1 MTKWKGQAAS
11 FAPNVAEIV
20 SLISTRALPLSIASV
35 LAVGTA
41 TAAVDRYWDP
51 NGTSVGRGG
60 TGTWNAT
67 SSFWSPSGDGVSGP
81 YSMWNNGT
89 LDTAIFGG
97 TAGTVTLGSTITVGG
112 VTFET
117 NGYVLNGSTLTLGG
131 VTPTITTNTSV
142 TATISSI
149 IAGTAGFTKNGA
161 GTLALNGANTF
172 TGNVILAAGSLSVGS
187 DAALGAASNR
197 VVTSGGAALLAS
209 GDLASNRV
217 VELTGGVTSIGGAG
231 VGSALFTGAGGL
243 RIVQDVVLNN
253 DANDFT
259 GQASFSVN
267 GAAYFTSVGNV
278 GEASSLGAGGTIRF
292 TATNQYQDWLYY
304 IGSGNSSNR
313 NWEFATSG
321 GTSGSVFVNNGT
333 GTLTL
338 TGNIAAIGATGTGMS
353 FMASKADLELLGVIS
368 SPANRNFVFRGGGV
382 ERTITL
388 GNANT
393 YVGATGI
400 GSGGAVTVRAGSLA
414 DTGVVSSFG
423 TGTAGGI
430 EIYSDSVLSYTGSGS
445 SSNRAWTIGPAVVTG
460 GMGGTIS
467 NDGTGALALS
477 GAVELAG
484 GANGGLRLGGSYT
497 GVNTLSGVISGN
509 GTLGSRG
516 SGTWLLTGA
525 NTRTGAIAVDGG
537 TLRAGSAAAFGT
549 TTGITVNGG
558 TLDLNS
564 FDLAASTLAGTGG
577 VVELGSAT
585 LSLGSATSTAFAGS
599 ISGSGG
605 LTKTGSGVL
614 TLSGANTYSGDTTLN
629 GGGLTLDFSQS
640 GAPASNI
647 ISATSTLNL
656 AGSSVRIVGG
666 AGAANSQTFDG
677 LNISAGSNRIVATTG
692 AGGSVTV
699 NLGAVNRTG
708 GLVDFAIP
716 SGAIFTTSSLALGG
730 WATVNNS
737 DYAKVDGGVITA
749 FEETDYVHEDN
760 AANWQNGNII
770 SDTTGFY
777 GTVGASRQLGGLRY
791 TQPVATTVTIAS
803 GQTLGTDGTIIVAPS
818 VLNNNQLI
826 AGGALTGSLGGGV
839 LGLQQNSAGNF
850 TIASTITDNG
860 GAIGFT
866 KGGNGLATL
875 TGANTY
881 TGATTLSGGI
891 LAINTVANGGQASSL
906 GKSSAASS
914 NLVLESGTLRYTGA
928 NGSTDR
934 GFTLVNGG
942 PSRTIDIVNGAA
954 NVVFSGLVT
963 SPDDSGFTKTGSGT
977 LTLANGAN
985 DYVGVTT
992 VNGGVL
998 AVTTLTDGGL
1008 VSSIGMSSSDAANL
1022 VLAGGTLNYLGA
1034 TTISNRGLTLG
1045 TGSGGIGVNEAG
1057 STLTLSGTVIG
1068 SGGLR
1073 KEGAGTLVLTGAN
1086 TYAGDTVVNTGTLQ
1100 AGSAQAF
1107 GSPSGFMTVNN
1118 GAKLELGG
1126 YNVTVAGLLGGGT
1139 VNLGNNTLTSSGGS
1153 AHGFTGKIT
1162 GTGGFTRTGDWT
1174 QTLSGCSNDYT
1185 GKTTISGGSALAVDC
1200 IANGGVASGIGASSN
1215 ASANLVFNNGTLGYS
1230 GGTVTTNRGFTLQ
1243 GGVGAIGVM
1252 NAATTLTF
1260 TGQVVGAGTLR
1271 KDGAGTLVLSGA
1283 NTYTGATQI
1292 NGGILR
1298 ANSSSAFGAPAAM
1311 ILANVAG
1318 AELDLNGFDT
1328 SVTDLQQ
1335 GGALGGNITLGG
1347 ADLTIATGNNSAT
1360 SYFAGAINSTG
1371 SLIKNGA
1378 ATQRLTG
1385 CSSSYTGSTTINGG
1399 VLAVACLTDGGT
1411 ASSIGISS
1419 AAASNLVINGGTLRY
1434 IGTGGS
1440 TDRRFTLGASGGN
1453 ALDASGT
1460 GAINFTSNAPAT
1472 FAAANT
1478 AQTLTLTGTNTGDNK
1493 LATRLTNNGTGVTSL
1508 AKTGTGTWILT
1519 NPASTYTGVT
1529 TISGGVLGVDK
1540 LANGGLA
1547 SSLGA
1552 SSAAASNLII
1562 GNGSTLRYTGAGDT
1576 TNRLFTLSAG
1586 VTFIESSGTGAIVFT
1601 DTGPVTLAG
1610 ANQNRTIALG
1620 GTNTGNNT
1628 LAGSIGDAG
1637 TGKTILAKNDSG
1649 TWVLTGN
1656 NTFTGNTVV
1665 NAGTLV
1671 LGNGGTKGS
1680 VVSDVIVAGGALA
1693 FNRSDSYSY
1702 GGLISGAGG
1711 ISQIGSGTTILTG
1724 NNSYTGATNVNSGT
1738 LLVNG
1743 NQSAANGVTTV
1754 RASATLGGTGIVGGN
1769 VVVAG
1774 GTLAPGSNGAGT
1786 LTINGNLSLDAAST
1800 LAMQFGQA
1808 STVGGALN
1816 DLIDVKGNLTLDG
1829 TLNVSATV
1837 GGTFG
1842 PGIYRIISYTGTLTD
1857 HGLDIGALPSGTGV
1871 IQTSVAG
1878 QVNLLAGGNSFSF
1891 WDGDAGPKFN
1901 GAVNGGNGT
1910 WQNGT
1915 GNDNWTDSSGVLNA
1929 AYSDGTY
1936 AIFAGAAG
1944 TVTVDNGLGQVTAEG
1959 MQFATNGYRIQGG
1972 VLQLVGPQSTIR
1984 VGDGTGAGAGMTATI
1999 DSVLAGNTQLV
2010 KTDAGTLVLT
2020 GSNTYTGG
2028 TAINGGT
2035 VRIASDANL
2044 GAAAGGLSFGGGTL
2058 NTTANITTG
2067 RAVTLAGA
2075 GTLLTDAGTT
2085 LTLSGAMTGIGALTK
2100 SGTGTLLLTGNATHS
2115 GGTTIAA
2122 GTLQI
2127 GNGGTTGSIA
2137 GNIVNNGAL
2146 IFNRS
2151 NALLYAGSVSGTGT
2165 LTQNGTGTTTMTG
2178 TSTYTGT
2185 TSVDAGKLVLQS
2197 GGQINGTSN
2206 FNVATVAGV
2215 SAEAVVD
2222 GPGSRIV
2229 AGLGISSVGN
2239 SGTGT
2244 LTVQNGGS
2252 ASFGT
2257 LVVGANAGSDGTL
2270 SIVGQNSLVITTG
2283 GATQA
2288 IGFGG
2293 TATLNI
2299 LDGGKMVAGGSD
2311 GIKVGVS
2318 ADSTGTITVS
2328 GARSQWDVTAALDAR
2343 RGSVT
2348 VSNGGL
2354 VTAGSASF
2362 AGVANGLADL
2372 IVTGAGSRFETT
2384 GALTIA
2390 SNATATGSVTITD
2403 GGVVEVGTLAMGAGN
2418 AVLNIGGAEGSAAA
2432 HAGKLEAAA
2441 VTMAAAGNRINFNHD
2456 DSNYEFEAAI
2466 SGAGFVNHNGP
2477 GATVLSG
2484 ASSYAGATTI
2494 NAGSLYING
2503 DQSAAQGLTTVNSS
2517 GTLGGIGIIGGD
2529 VLIAN
2534 GAAIN
2539 PGGPGVA
2546 PATLT
2551 INGNLSLASGSKL
2564 NYSFGQANVA
2574 GGPLNDLID
2583 VGGNLVLDGTLD
2595 VATSGGGSFD
2605 PGVYRVINYAGT
2617 LTGNG
2622 LTIGTIP
2629 SPDFYLQTSVDH
2641 QVNLVNTGGLTLR
2654 YWDGAAMANKNN
2666 DTIDGGSGIWQNV
2679 AGNDNW
2685 TEDTGAANAPFQDAA
2700 FAVFM
2705 GASGTV
2711 TVDNGLGSVN
2721 AAGMQFVTDGYVIDG
2736 GGINLAGAPSS
2747 VIRVGDG
2754 TTGGAGITAT
2764 IASVLGGATQLVKSD
2779 LGTLVL
2785 TGNNTYTG
2793 GTAVK
2798 GGTLLVNGDH
2808 TAAGGPTEVAGGTL
2822 GGTGIIGGDVIVAG
2836 GTIAPGS
2843 NGVGT
2848 LTIKGNMTLGA
2859 GSTLAMEFGEA
2870 DAVGG
2875 ALNDLIDVD
2884 GDLVLD
2890 GTLHVSESAGGG
2902 FGAGIYRVINYG
2914 GTLTDN
2920 GLNLGTMPVGSKAVV
2935 QTSVSG
2941 QVNLINTGGLYL
2953 SFWDGAAGPK
2963 FDGVVSGGDGVWQNS
2978 SGNDNWTDGAGAL
2991 NAQYDDG
2998 GYAVFAGTA
3007 GTVTID
3013 NGLGQITASG
3023 MQIASN
3029 GYLITGGTLDLV
3041 GPQAVIRVGDGTTAG
3056 SAIVATI
3063 ASELSGASQL
3073 VKTDLGTLVL
3083 TGNNSYTGGT
3093 AINGGTLEIA
3103 ADVNLGAAAGDVS
3116 FDGGILH
3123 TTADLDSDRSVTLA
3137 GNGTIATD
3145 AGTTFT
3151 LNGLLSGTGVLTKG
3165 GVGTLLLTGDS
3176 SAYLATSKVAG
3187 GTLAVNGILGG
3198 KVNVASGGRLEGDG
3212 HVGGVTNAGVVGAG
3226 HEGIGTLTIDGDY
3239 VGSGGFLE
3247 IETTLGGDA
3256 SPTDLLVV
3264 NGATSGS
3271 TTVNVINRNGL
3282 GAQTLNGIKIIDITG
3297 VSNGTFTLKGDYLFE
3312 GDQAVVA
3319 GAFGYRLYKNG
3330 IADPVDGDWYLRSS
3344 LLDPSGPGE
3353 LYQPG
3358 VPIYESY
3365 AGLLQQLN
3373 KLGTLQQRVGNRAWG
3388 TRTDG
3393 ARLTTEG
3400 QTAAD
3405 SNGIWARIEAAHAE
3419 FEPEVSTSG
3428 ADYDATTWKLQ
3439 TGIDGLLMETEA
3451 GRLIGGLYAQ
3461 YGTASSSVW
3470 SRFGVGG
3477 IDSTGVGLGAT
3488 LTWYGENGFYL
3499 DGQAQVTWYDSDL
3512 QSATAGRSLVEGND
3526 GVGYGLSIEAGRRIA
3541 LSGNWSLTPQAQ
3553 LAYSSVRFDDFTDTF
3568 GADVS
3573 LGSSRSL
3580 VARLGIA
3587 ANHDVEWRDGDGRIN
3602 RAQLYGIANLYYDLL
3617 GRSEIDVAGMAFAS
3631 RDDRLRGG
3639 LGVGGS
3645 YNWAGDKY
3653 SVYGEAHVN
3662 TSLENIGGSNAI
3674 GGTVGFRMSW

>member
-1 MTKWKGQAAS
+1 MRGGRMTKWKGHAAS
-11 FAPNVAEIV
+11 YAPNVTEIAGWM
-20 SLISTRALPLSIASV
+20 LARALPLSLASV
-35 LAVGTA
+35 LVFG
-41 TAAVDRYWDP
+41 AAAAADRYWDP
-51 NGTSVGRGG
+51 NGTAVGRGG
-60 TGTWNAT
+60 AGAWNTT
-67 SSFWSPSGDGVSGP
+67 SGFWSPSADGVSGP
-81 YSMWNNGT
+81 YSAWNSAA
-89 LDTAIFGG
+89 LDNAIFGG
-97 TAGTVTLGSTITVGG
+97 TTAGTVTLTSPITANSL
-112 VTFET
+112 TFET
-117 NGYVLNGSTLTLGG
+117 GGYVLTGGTLTLAGAN
-131 VTPTITTNTSV
+131 PTI
-142 TATISSI
+142 ATVGSTVGATVNSI
-149 IAGTAGFTKNGA
+149 IAGTAGLTKDKA
-161 GTLALNGANTF
+161 GSLVLNGANTF
-172 TGNVILAAGSLSVGS
+172 AGTINLLAGTLSVNG
-187 DAALGAASNR
+187 DAALGAAANR
-197 VVTSGGAALLAS
+197 MVTTGGTSFIAS
-209 GDLASNRV
+209 GALGANRII
-217 VELTGGVTSIGGAG
+217 ELGSGLTSIGGSG

-243 RIVQDVVLNN
+243 RIVQDVVMSN

-259 GQASFSVN
+259 GQVNFSVN
-267 GAAYFTSVGNV
+267 GAAFFTSVRNV

-304 IGSGNSSNR
+304 TGSGNSSNR
-313 NWEFATSG
+313 DWEFATSG
-321 GTSGSVFVNNGT
+321 GTSGAVFVNNGT
-333 GTLTL
+333 GMLKL
-338 TGNIAAIGATGTGMS
+338 SGNIAAIGAAGTGLS
-353 FMASKADLELLGVIS
+353 FVAQKADMELLGVIS
-368 SPANRNFVFRGGGV
+368 SPANRNVVFRGAGV

-414 DTGVVSSFG
+414 DTGFVSSFG

-484 GANGGLRLGGSYT
+484 GAKGGLGLGGSYT

-509 GTLGSRG
+509 GALGSRG
-516 SGTWLLTGA
+516 SGTWVLTGA
-525 NTRTGAIAVDGG
+525 NTRSGAIVVDGG
-537 TLRAGSAAAFGT
+537 TLRAGSTQAFGT

-564 FDLAASTLAGTGG
+564 FDLSASTLAGTGG

-585 LSLGSATSTAFAGS
+585 LSLNSATSTAFAGS

-605 LTKTGSGVL
+605 LTKTGAGIL
-614 TLSGANTYSGDTTLN
+614 TLSGASTYSGDTTLS
-629 GGGLTLDFSQS
+629 GGGLTLDFSAS

-647 ISATSTLNL
+647 LSANSTLNL

-666 AGAANSQTFDG
+666 TGAANSQTFDG
-677 LNISAGSNRIVATTG
+677 LNIFAGSNRIIATTG

-716 SGAIFTTSSLALGG
+716 SGAIFKTTSLALGG

-737 DYAKVDGGVITA
+737 DYAKVGVGGVITA
-749 FEETDYVHEDN
+749 FEETDYAHNDD
-760 AANWQNGNII
+760 AATWQDGDII
-770 SDTTGFY
+770 SDTTGFF
-777 GTVGASRQLGGLRY
+777 GTVGTSTQLGGLRY
-791 TQPVATTVTIAS
+791 TRPVATTVTIAS

-818 VLNNNQLI
+818 VLNNNQVI
-826 AGGALTGSLGGGV
+826 TGGSLTGSLGGGV
-839 LGLQQNSAGNF
+839 LGLQQNSTGNF

-891 LAINTVANGGQASSL
+891 LAINSVANGGQASSL
-906 GKSSAASS
+906 GMSSADSS

-928 NGSTDR
+928 GGSTDR

-942 PSRTIDIVNGAA
+942 PSRTIDIVNSAA

-998 AVTTLTDGGL
+998 AVAALTDGGL
-1008 VSSIGMSSSDAANL
+1008 ASSIGMSGSDAANL
-1022 VLAGGTLNYLGA
+1022 VLAGGTLNYLGV
-1034 TTISNRGLTLG
+1034 TTSSDRGLTLG
-1045 TGSGGIGVNEAG
+1045 TGGGGIGVENAG
-1057 STLTLSGTVIG
+1057 STLTLSGTLIG
-1068 SGGLR
+1068 AGGLH

-1086 TYAGDTVVNTGTLQ
+1086 SYAGDTVVNKGILR

-1107 GSPSGFMTVNN
+1107 GSASSFMTVNS

-1126 YNVTVAGLLGGGT
+1126 YNATVAGLLGGGT
-1139 VNLGNNTLTSSGGS
+1139 VDLGNNTLTSSGGS
-1153 AHGFTGKIT
+1153 ANGFTGKIT
-1162 GTGGFTRTGDWT
+1162 GTGGFTRTGSWT
-1174 QTLSGCSNDYT
+1174 QTLSGCNNDYT
-1185 GKTTISGGSALAVDC
+1185 GKTTISGGGTLSVDC
-1200 IANGGVASGIGASSN
+1200 LADGGVASGIGASSN
-1215 ASANLVFNNGTLGYS
+1215 ASANLVFNNGTLAYS
-1230 GGTVTTNRGFTLQ
+1230 GGSVTTNRGFTLQ
-1243 GGVGAIGVM
+1243 GSTGTIAVG

-1260 TGQVVGAGTLR
+1260 TGQVVGAGGLG
-1271 KDGAGTLVLSGA
+1271 KSGAGTLVLSGN
-1283 NTYTGATQI
+1283 NTYGGGTSVS
-1292 NGGILR
+1292 GGILR
-1298 ANSSSAFGAPAAM
+1298 ANSASAFGNSGAMSLSNAAGV
-1311 ILANVAG
+1311 LV
-1318 AELDLNGFDT
+1318 DLNGFNT
-1328 SVTDLQQ
+1328 TIGHLAG
-1335 GGALGGNITLGG
+1335 GGALGGDVALGG
-1347 ADLTIATGNNSAT
+1347 ATLSLTTGGSGT
-1360 SYFAGAINSTG
+1360 GTFAGAINGVG
-1371 SLIKNGA
+1371 SLIKGGTYTQVLNG
-1378 ATQRLTG
+1378 
-1385 CSSSYTGSTTINGG
+1385 CDSNYTGGTTINSG

-1411 ASSIGISS
+1411 AGSIGMSS
-1419 AAASNLVINGGTLRY
+1419 ANAANLVINGGTLRY

-1453 ALDASGT
+1453 ALDASGS
-1460 GAINFTSNAPAT
+1460 GAINFTSNAPVT

-1478 AQTLTLTGTNTGDNK
+1478 AQTLTLTGTSTAYNK
-1493 LATRLTNNGTGVTSL
+1493 LGTQLTNNGTGVTSL
-1508 AKTGTGTWILT
+1508 TKTGTGTWILT
-1519 NPASTYTGVT
+1519 NSASTYTGVT
-1529 TISGGVLGVDK
+1529 KIDGGVLGVDK
-1540 LANGGLA
+1540 LADGGLA

-1562 GNGSTLRYTGAGDT
+1562 GNGSTLRYTGSGDT

-1610 ANQNRTIALG
+1610 ANQSRTIALG

-1680 VVSDVIVAGGALA
+1680 IVSDVIVAGGALA

-1724 NNSYTGATNVNSGT
+1724 NNSYTGATNVDSGT

-1754 RASATLGGTGIVGGN
+1754 QSGATLGGTGIVGGN
-1769 VVVAG
+1769 VAVIG

-1808 STVGGALN
+1808 GAVGGALN
-1816 DLIDVKGNLTLDG
+1816 DLIDVKGDVTLDG
-1829 TLNVSATV
+1829 TLDVSVSA
-1837 GGTFG
+1837 GGSYG
-1842 PGIYRIISYTGTLTD
+1842 PGIYRIISYTGSLID
-1857 HGLDIGALPSGTGV
+1857 KGLDLGTLPSGTGV
-1871 IQTSVAG
+1871 IQTSVGG

-1901 GAVNGGNGT
+1901 SAVNGGNGT

-1959 MQFATNGYRIQGG
+1959 MQFATNGYRIRGG

-1999 DSVLAGNTQLV
+1999 ASVLAGNTQLV

-2020 GSNTYTGG
+2020 GTNSYSGG

-2058 NTTANITTG
+2058 HTTANMITN

-2100 SGTGTLLLTGNATHS
+2100 SGTGTLLLTGDATHS

-2122 GTLQI
+2122 GLLQV

-2151 NALLYAGSVSGTGT
+2151 NTLLYADSVSGTGT

-2178 TSTYTGT
+2178 ISTYTGT
-2185 TSVDAGKLVLQS
+2185 TSVNAGKLVLQS
-2197 GGQINGTSN
+2197 GGQINGTSAL
-2206 FNVATVAGV
+2206 NVATVAGI
-2215 SAEAVVD
+2215 SAEAVID

-2229 AGLGISSVGN
+2229 TGSGISTIGN

-2244 LTVQNGGS
+2244 LTVRNGGS

-2257 LVVGANAGSDGTL
+2257 LVVGANAGSNGTL
-2270 SIVGQNSLVITTG
+2270 NIVGTNSLVTTTG
-2283 GATQA
+2283 GPTQA

-2293 TATLNI
+2293 TASLNI
-2299 LDGGKMVAGGSD
+2299 LNGGKLVAGGVA
-2311 GIKVGVS
+2311 GIKVGFGP
-2318 ADSTGTITVS
+2318 AGNGT
-2328 GARSQWDVTAALDAR
+2328 
-2343 RGSVT
+2343 VT
-2348 VSNGGL
+2348 VS
-2354 VTAGSASF
+2354 
-2362 AGVANGLADL
+2362 
-2372 IVTGAGSRFETT
+2372 GAGSRFETT
-2384 GALTIA
+2384 GALTLA

-2403 GGVVEVGTLAMGAGN
+2403 GGVVKVGGGTLAMGPGN
-2418 AVLNIGGAEGSAAA
+2418 AVLNIGGAEGGLAA
-2432 HAGKLEAAA
+2432 HAGELQAAA
-2441 VTMAAAGNRINFNHD
+2441 LTLGAVGNRVNFNHD
-2456 DSNYEFEAAI
+2456 DSNYVFETAI
-2466 SGAGFVNHNGP
+2466 SGVGTVNHNGP
-2477 GATVLSG
+2477 GATVLAG
-2484 ASSYAGATTI
+2484 ANSYTGATTI
-2494 NAGSLYING
+2494 NTGSLYING
-2503 DQSAAQGLTTVNSS
+2503 NQSAATGLTTVNSG
-2517 GTLGGIGIIGGD
+2517 GTLGGIGTIGGD
-2529 VLIAN
+2529 VVVAN
-2534 GAAIN
+2534 GGAIN
-2539 PGGPGVA
+2539 PGNLGDAPG
-2546 PATLT
+2546 TLA
-2551 INGNLSLASGSKL
+2551 IKGNLTLNGGSTL

-2574 GGPLNDLID
+2574 GGPLNDLIN
-2583 VGGNLVLDGTLD
+2583 VGGNLTLDGTLD

-2605 PGVYRVINYAGT
+2605 PGVYRVINYTGT
-2617 LTGNG
+2617 LTNNG

-2629 SPDFYLQTSVDH
+2629 SPDFYLQTSVEH
-2641 QVNLVNTGGLTLR
+2641 QINLVNTGGLTLR
-2654 YWDGAAMANKNN
+2654 YWDGDAGPKNN
-2666 DTIDGGSGIWQNV
+2666 GAINGGDGIWQNV

-2711 TVDNGLGSVN
+2711 TVDNGSGPVN
-2721 AAGMQFVTDGYVIDG
+2721 AAGMQFLTDGYVIAG
-2736 GGINLAGAPSS
+2736 GGINLAGTPSS

-2754 TTGGAGITAT
+2754 TTGGAGIMAT
-2764 IASVLGGATQLVKSD
+2764 IESVLGGGSQLVKSD
-2779 LGTLVL
+2779 LGTLIL

-2793 GTAVK
+2793 GTAVN
-2798 GGTLLVNGDH
+2798 GGKLLVNGNH
-2808 TAAGGPTEVAGGTL
+2808 SAASGTTSVAAGATL
-2822 GGTGIIGGDVIVAG
+2822 GGTGIIGGDVVAAG
-2836 GTIAPGS
+2836 GTISPGS

-2848 LTIKGNMTLGA
+2848 LTIKGSMTLDA

-2875 ALNDLIDVD
+2875 ALNDLINVD

-2890 GTLHVSESAGGG
+2890 GTLNVSESAGGT

-2920 GLNLGTMPVGSKAVV
+2920 GLNLGTVPVGSHAQI
-2935 QTSVSG
+2935 QTSFSG

-2963 FDGVVSGGDGVWQNS
+2963 FDGAINGGDGVWQNGT
-2978 SGNDNWTDGAGAL
+2978 GNDNWTDGAGAL

-2998 GYAVFAGTA
+2998 GYAVFAGAA

-3013 NGLGQITASG
+3013 NDLGQVTASG

-3029 GYLITGGTLDLV
+3029 GYLITGGALDLV
-3041 GPQAVIRVGDGTTAG
+3041 GPQAIVRVGDGTAAG
-3056 SAIVATI
+3056 SAVTATI
-3063 ASELSGASQL
+3063 ASALSGASQL

-3083 TGNNSYTGGT
+3083 AGNNSYTGGT
-3093 AINGGTLEIA
+3093 AINGGRLEIA
-3103 ADVNLGAAAGDVS
+3103 ADVNLGATAGGVS
-3116 FDGGILH
+3116 FDGGTLH

-3145 AGTTFT
+3145 ADTTFT
-3151 LNGLLSGTGVLTKG
+3151 LNGLLSGAGVLTKG
-3165 GVGTLLLTGDS
+3165 GAGTLLLTGDS
-3176 SAYLATSKVAG
+3176 SSYLATSEVAG

-3198 KVNVASGGRLEGDG
+3198 KVNVASAGRLEGNG
-3212 HVGGVTNAGVVGAG
+3212 HVGGVTNAGVVAAG
-3226 HEGIGTLTIDGDY
+3226 HGGIGTLTIDGDY
-3239 VGSGGFLE
+3239 VGVGGVLE
-3247 IETTLGGDA
+3247 IEATLGGDA

-3282 GAQTLNGIKIIDITG
+3282 GAQTQNGVKIIDVAG
-3297 VSNGTFTLKGDYLFE
+3297 ASNGTFTLNGDYVFNGE
-3312 GDQAVVA
+3312 QAVVA
-3319 GAFGYRLYKNG
+3319 GAYGYRLYKNG
-3330 IADPVDGDWYLRSS
+3330 IANPTDGDWYLRSA
-3344 LLDPSGPGE
+3344 LLDPAGPQP

-3358 VPIYESY
+3358 VPIYETY
-3365 AGLLQQLN
+3365 AGSLQQLN
-3373 KLGTLQQRVGNRAWG
+3373 KLGTLQQRVGSRAWA

-3393 ARLTTEG
+3393 ARVTAEG
-3400 QTAAD
+3400 QTPTD

-3428 ADYDATTWKLQ
+3428 ANYDATTWKLQ
-3439 TGIDGLLMETEA
+3439 TGVDGMLMESEDGLL
-3451 GRLIGGLYAQ
+3451 IGGVYAQ
-3461 YGTASSSVW
+3461 YGTVSSGVW
-3470 SRFGVGG
+3470 SPFGVGG
-3477 IDSTGVGLGAT
+3477 IDATGVGLGAT
-3488 LTWYGENGFYL
+3488 LTWHGENGFYL
-3499 DGQAQVTWYDSDL
+3499 DGQAQVTWYNSDL
-3512 QSATAGRSLVEGND
+3512 HSATSGRNLVDGND
-3526 GVGYGLSIEAGRRIA
+3526 GVGYGLSIEAGRRVA

-3553 LAYSSVRFDDFTDTF
+3553 LAYSSVQFDDFTDTF
-3568 GADVS
+3568 GADVA

-3580 VARLGIA
+3580 VARLGVA

-3602 RAQLYGIANLYYDLL
+3602 RAQLYGIANVYYDVL
-3617 GRSEIDVAGMAFAS
+3617 GWSEIDVAGTAFAS

-3662 TSLENIGGSNAI
+3662 TSLENVGGSNAI
-3674 GGTVGFRMSW
+3674 GGTVGFRMNW

>member
-11 FAPNVAEIV
+11 YAPNVAELLGRM
-20 SLISTRALPLSIASV
+20 SAGALPLSLASV
-35 LAVGTA
+35 LAIG
-41 TAAVDRYWDP
+41 AAAAADRYWDP
-51 NGTSVGRGG
+51 NATAVGRGG
-60 TGTWNAT
+60 AGTWNTT
-67 SSFWSPSGDGVSGP
+67 SSLWSPSGDGVSGP
-81 YSMWNNGT
+81 YSAWSNGT
-89 LDTAIFGG
+89 LDKAIFGG
-97 TAGTVTLGSTITVGG
+97 TAGTVTLGTPITANGL
-112 VTFET
+112 TFET
-117 NGYVLNGSTLTLGG
+117 SGYVLNSGTLTLGG
-131 VTPTITTNTSV
+131 TTPTITTNTSA
-142 TATISSI
+142 TATINSI
-149 IAGTAGFTKNGA
+149 LAGTAGLTKAGA
-161 GTLALNGANTF
+161 GTLSLNGVNTF
-172 TGNVILAAGSLSVGS
+172 TGNVILAAGTLSVNS

-197 VVTSGGAALLAS
+197 VTTSGGASFLAS
-209 GDLASNRV
+209 GALAANRV
-217 VELTGGVTSIGGAG
+217 IELGSGVTSIGGAG

-243 RIVQDVVLNN
+243 RVVQDVVLSN

-267 GAAYFTSVGNV
+267 GAAYFSSVRNV

-292 TATNQYQDWLYY
+292 TAVNQYQDWLYY
-304 IGSGNSSNR
+304 TGSGSSSNR
-313 NWEFATSG
+313 DWEFATSG
-321 GTSGSVFVNNGT
+321 ATSGAVFVNNGT

-338 TGNIAAIGATGTGMS
+338 TGKIAAIGAAGTGLS
-353 FMASKADLELLGVIS
+353 FVASKADLELLGEIS
-368 SPANRNFVFRGGGV
+368 SPANRNVVFRGGGL

-393 YVGATGI
+393 YIGVTGI

-414 DTGVVSSFG
+414 DTGVASSFG
-423 TGTAGGI
+423 TGVAGGI
-430 EIYSDSVLSYTGSGS
+430 AIYSDSVLSYTGSGS
-445 SSNRAWTIGPAVVTG
+445 SSNRDWTIGPAVATG

-477 GAVELAG
+477 GAVEFAAG
-484 GANGGLRLGGSYT
+484 TPGGLRLGGSYA

-509 GTLGSRG
+509 GALGSRG
-516 SGTWLLTGA
+516 SGTWVLTGA
-525 NTRTGAIAVDGG
+525 NTRTGSIVVDGG
-537 TLRAGSAAAFGT
+537 TLRAGSARAFGT

-564 FDLAASTLAGTGG
+564 FDLAAATLAGSGG
-577 VVELGSAT
+577 AIALGSAT
-585 LSLGSATSTAFAGS
+585 LSLNSATSTAFAGS

-605 LTKTGSGVL
+605 LTKTGAGVL
-614 TLSGANTYSGDTTLN
+614 TLSGASTYSGDTTLY
-629 GGGLTLDFSQS
+629 GGGLTLDFSAS

-647 ISATSTLNL
+647 ISANSTLNL

-716 SGAIFTTSSLALGG
+716 TDATFTTTSTVLGG

-737 DYAKVDGGVITA
+737 DYAKVVGGVITA
-749 FEETDYVHEDN
+749 FEETDYVHKDN
-760 AANWQNGNII
+760 AATWQDGDII

-777 GTVGASRQLGGLRY
+777 GTVGASTQLGGLRY

-818 VLNNNQLI
+818 VLNRNQVI
-826 AGGALTGSLGGGV
+826 TGGALTGSIGGGV
-839 LGLQQNSAGNF
+839 LGLQQNSTGNF

-866 KGGNGLATL
+866 KGGSGLATL

-881 TGATTLSGGI
+881 SGVTTLSGGI

-906 GKSSAASS
+906 GMSSADAS
-914 NLVLESGTLRYTGA
+914 NLVLESGTLRYIGTGDT
-928 NGSTDR
+928 TDR
-934 GFTLVNGG
+934 GFTLINGG
-942 PSRTIDIVNGAA
+942 PSRTIDIVNSAA
-954 NVVFSGLVT
+954 NVVFGGLVT
-963 SPDDSGFTKTGSGT
+963 SPDDSGFVKTGSGT

-985 DYVGVTT
+985 DYIGVTT

-998 AVTTLTDGGL
+998 AVTKLADGGL

-1034 TTISNRGLTLG
+1034 TAGSDRGLTLG
-1045 TGSGGIGVNEAG
+1045 TGGGGIGVENAG

-1068 SGGLR
+1068 LGSLH

-1086 TYAGDTVVNTGTLQ
+1086 TYSGGTTVNEGTLR

-1107 GSPSGFMTVNN
+1107 GSASGFMTVNN
-1118 GAKLELGG
+1118 GATLELGG
-1126 YNVTVAGLLGGGT
+1126 FNVTVAGLLGSGT

-1153 AHGFTGKIT
+1153 ANGFTGKIT
-1162 GTGGFTRTGDWT
+1162 GTGGFTRTGSWT
-1174 QTLSGCSNDYT
+1174 QTLSGCDNDYT
-1185 GKTTISGGSALAVDC
+1185 GKTTISGGGALSIDC
-1200 IANGGVASGIGASSN
+1200 IANGGVNSGIGASSN
-1215 ASANLVFNNGTLGYS
+1215 ASANLVFNSGTLGYS
-1230 GGTVTTNRGFTLQ
+1230 GGSVKTDRGFTLQ
-1243 GGVGAIGVM
+1243 GSGTINVAQ
-1252 NAATTLTF
+1252 AATTLEF
-1260 TGQVVGAGTLR
+1260 TGQVVGAGGLT
-1271 KDGAGTLVLSGA
+1271 KNGAGTLVLSGN
-1283 NTYTGATQI
+1283 NTYTGATAI
-1292 NGGILR
+1292 SGGTLR
-1298 ANSSSAFGAPAAM
+1298 ANSANAFGGAAAM
-1311 ILANVAG
+1311 ILANASGV
-1318 AELDLNGFDT
+1318 ELDLNGFDT

-1347 ADLTIATGNNSAT
+1347 ANLTITTGNNSAT
-1360 SYFAGAINSTG
+1360 SYFGGAINGTG
-1371 SLIKNGA
+1371 SLIKNG
-1378 ATQRLTG
+1378 TGSQRLTG
-1385 CSSSYTGSTTINGG
+1385 CSSSYTGSTTVNGG
-1399 VLAVACLTDGGT
+1399 VLVVSCLENGGV
-1411 ASSIGISS
+1411 ASSIGVSS

-1434 IGTGGS
+1434 AGNGGS
-1440 TDRRFTLGASGGN
+1440 TDRQFTLGASGGN

-1460 GAINFTSNAPAT
+1460 GAINFTSNAPVT

-1478 AQTLTLTGTNTGDNK
+1478 AQTLTLTGTNTDNNK
-1493 LATRLTNNGTGVTSL
+1493 LAARLTNNGTGVTSL
-1508 AKTGTGTWILT
+1508 TKTGTGTWILS

-1529 TISGGVLGVDK
+1529 KIDGGVLGVDK

-1562 GNGSTLRYTGAGDT
+1562 GNGSTLRYTGSGDT
-1576 TNRLFTLSAG
+1576 TNRLFTLSSG

-1620 GTNTGNNT
+1620 GTNAGNNT

-1680 VVSDVIVAGGALA
+1680 IVSDVIVAGGALA

-1711 ISQIGSGTTILTG
+1711 ISQIGSGTTILSG

-1743 NQSAANGVTTV
+1743 NQSAANGDTTV
-1754 RASATLGGTGIVGGN
+1754 RAGATLGGTGIVGGN
-1769 VVVAG
+1769 VAVIG

-1786 LTINGNLSLDAAST
+1786 LTINGNLSLDAASR

-1808 STVGGALN
+1808 NAVGGALN

-1829 TLNVSATV
+1829 TLDVSLTA
-1837 GGTFG
+1837 GGSYG
-1842 PGIYRIISYTGTLTD
+1842 PGIYRVISYSGILID
-1857 HGLDIGALPSGTGV
+1857 NGLDLGTLPSGSGV
-1871 IQTSVAG
+1871 IQTSVLG
-1878 QVNLLAGGNSFSF
+1878 QVNLLAGGNNFSF

-1944 TVTVDNGLGQVTAEG
+1944 TVTVDNGLGQVTSEG

-1972 VLQLVGPQSTIR
+1972 ALQLVGPQSTIR

-1999 DSVLAGNTQLV
+1999 DSVLAGSAQLV

-2020 GSNTYTGG
+2020 GTNTYTGG
-2028 TAINGGT
+2028 TAIDGGT
-2035 VRIASDANL
+2035 VKVASDANL
-2044 GAAAGGLSFGGGTL
+2044 GAAAGGLTLGGGTL

-2067 RAVTLAGA
+2067 RAVTLTGA

-2085 LTLSGAMTGIGALTK
+2085 LTLSGAMTGIGGLTK
-2100 SGTGTLLLTGNATHS
+2100 SGTGTLLLTGVATHS

-2122 GTLQI
+2122 GTLQV
-2127 GNGGTTGSIA
+2127 GNGGTTGSIT

-2146 IFNRS
+2146 VFNRS
-2151 NALLYAGSVSGTGT
+2151 DALLYAGAVSGTGT
-2165 LTQNGTGTTTMTG
+2165 LTKNGTGTVTMTG
-2178 TSTYTGT
+2178 NSSYTGAT
-2185 TSVDAGKLVLQS
+2185 AVNAGELALQS
-2197 GGQINGTSN
+2197 GGQINGTANLTVNGGGEMIVDGTGSRL
-2206 FNVATVAGV
+2206 VAG
-2215 SAEAVVD
+2215 
-2222 GPGSRIV
+2222 P
-2229 AGLGISSVGN
+2229 GN
-2239 SGTGT
+2239 SVIGNSSAGT
-2244 LTVQNGGS
+2244 LTVRNGGS
-2252 ASFGT
+2252 ASFASLTMANAAGSSAT
-2257 LVVGANAGSDGTL
+2257 LSVVGYGSQVT
-2270 SIVGQNSLVITTG
+2270 TTG
-2283 GATQA
+2283 ASTFGAS
-2288 IGFGG
+2288 GL
-2293 TATLNI
+2293 ATVNI
-2299 LDGGKMVAGGSD
+2299 LDGGRMTSSGAGLTTLG
-2311 GIKVGVS
+2311 GVPPI
-2318 ADSTGTITVS
+2318 AGYRAVVTVS
-2328 GARSQWDVTAALDAR
+2328 GAGSQWDFVNSLQFR
-2343 RGSVT
+2343 RGEMT
-2348 VSNGGL
+2348 VSNGGV
-2354 VTAGSASF
+2354 VTAGTADIAFGSNSAS
-2362 AGVANGLADL
+2362 ADL
-2372 IVTGAGSRFETT
+2372 LVTGTNSRFETS
-2384 GALTIA
+2384 GALVISNGSGRGTITIA
-2390 SNATATGSVTITD
+2390 DGAVVKAGS
-2403 GGVVEVGTLAMGAGN
+2403 GTLSMGLGN
-2418 AVLNIGGAEGSAAA
+2418 AALNIGGAEGAAAA
-2432 HAGKLEAAA
+2432 HAGELKAKSVNFGAANQR
-2441 VTMAAAGNRINFNHD
+2441 VNFNHD
-2456 DSNYEFEAAI
+2456 DSNYVFEAAI
-2466 SGAGFVNHNGP
+2466 SGAGSVNQNGP
-2477 GATVLSG
+2477 GATILTG
-2484 ASSYAGATTI
+2484 ASSYTGHTTV
-2494 NAGSLYING
+2494 NAGSLYVNG
-2503 DQSAAQGLTTVNSS
+2503 NQSAAIGLTTVNSG
-2517 GTLGGIGIIGGD
+2517 GTLGGIGTIGGD

-2534 GAAIN
+2534 GGAIN

-2546 PATLT
+2546 PGTLT
-2551 INGNLSLASGSKL
+2551 INGSLTLDSGSML

-2583 VGGNLVLDGTLD
+2583 VGGDLILDGRLD

-2617 LTGNG
+2617 LTNNG
-2622 LTIGTIP
+2622 LMIGTIP

-2641 QVNLVNTGGLTLR
+2641 QINLVNTGGMTLR
-2654 YWDGAAMANKNN
+2654 YWDGAAMGDKNN
-2666 DTIDGGSGIWQNV
+2666 NTIDGGNGIWQNV

-2711 TVDNGLGSVN
+2711 TVDNGSGAVN
-2721 AAGMQFVTDGYVIDG
+2721 AAGMQFLTDGYVITGDA
-2736 GGINLAGAPSS
+2736 INLVGASSS

-2754 TTGGAGITAT
+2754 TTKGAGITAT
-2764 IASVLGGATQLVKSD
+2764 IDSVLGGATQLVKSD
-2779 LGTLVL
+2779 LGTLIL
-2785 TGNNTYTG
+2785 TGNNTYSG
-2793 GTAVK
+2793 GTAVN

-2808 TAAGGPTEVAGGTL
+2808 SAASGTTSVAGGATL
-2822 GGTGIIGGDVIVAG
+2822 GGTGIIGGDVVAAG
-2836 GTIAPGS
+2836 GTISPGS

-2848 LTIKGNMTLGA
+2848 LTIKGNMTLDA

-2870 DAVGG
+2870 DVAGG
-2875 ALNDLIDVD
+2875 AFNDLINVD

-2890 GTLHVSESAGGG
+2890 GKLNVTISAGGS

-2920 GLNLGTMPVGSKAVV
+2920 GLNLGTMPMGSQAVV

-2963 FDGVVSGGDGVWQNS
+2963 FDGTINGGDGVWQNG
-2978 SGNDNWTDGAGAL
+2978 SGNNNWTDGAGAL

-2998 GYAVFAGTA
+2998 GNAVFAGTA

-3013 NGLGQITASG
+3013 NDLGQVTASG

-3029 GYLITGGTLDLV
+3029 GYLITGGALDLV

-3056 SAIVATI
+3056 KAIAANI
-3063 ASELSGASQL
+3063 ASNLSGTSQL

-3083 TGNNSYTGGT
+3083 SGTNSYTGGT

-3103 ADVNLGAAAGDVS
+3103 ADANLGAAAGGIS

-3123 TTADLDSDRSVTLA
+3123 TTADLDSDRSVTLS
-3137 GNGTIATD
+3137 GNGTIAAD
-3145 AGTTFT
+3145 AETTLT
-3151 LNGLLSGTGVLTKG
+3151 LNGLLSGTGALTKSG
-3165 GVGTLLLTGDS
+3165 AGTLLLTGDS
-3176 SAYLATSKVAG
+3176 SSYLATSEVAG
-3187 GTLAVNGILGG
+3187 GTLAVNGKLGG
-3198 KVNVASGGRLEGDG
+3198 KVNVASRGRLEGNG
-3212 HVGGVTNAGVVGAG
+3212 HVASVTNAGVVAAG
-3226 HEGIGTLTIDGDY
+3226 QGGIGTLTIDGDY
-3239 VGSGGFLE
+3239 VGSGGVLE
-3247 IETTLGGDA
+3247 IEATLGGDA

-3282 GAQTLNGIKIIDITG
+3282 GAQTLNGVKIISVAG
-3297 VSNGTFTLKGDYLFE
+3297 ASNGTFTLNGDYLFE
-3312 GDQAVVA
+3312 GEQAVVA
-3319 GAFGYRLYKNG
+3319 GAYGYRLYKNG
-3330 IADPVDGDWYLRSS
+3330 IADPADGDWYLRSS
-3344 LLDPSGPGE
+3344 LLDPTGPGE

-3365 AGLLQQLN
+3365 AGSLQQLN
-3373 KLGTLQQRVGNRAWG
+3373 KLGTLRQRVGNRSWG

-3393 ARLTTEG
+3393 ARLTAEG
-3400 QTAAD
+3400 QTPTD
-3405 SNGIWARIEAAHAE
+3405 SNGIWARIEAAHAK
-3419 FEPEVSTSG
+3419 FEPDVSTSG
-3428 ADYDATTWKLQ
+3428 ATYDATTWKLQ
-3439 TGIDGLLMETEA
+3439 TGIDGLLMETD
-3451 GRLIGGLYAQ
+3451 GGLLIGGVYAQ
-3461 YGTASSSVW
+3461 YGIASSSVW

-3477 IDSTGVGLGAT
+3477 VDSTGVGLGGT

-3512 QSATAGRSLVEGND
+3512 QSATVGRNLVEGNS
-3526 GVGYGLSIEAGRRIA
+3526 GVGYGLSIEAGQRVA
-3541 LSGNWSLTPQAQ
+3541 LSETWSVTPQAQ
-3553 LAYSSVRFDDFTDTF
+3553 LAYSSVRFDDFSDTF

-3573 LGSSRSL
+3573 LGSSHSL

-3617 GRSEIDVAGMAFAS
+3617 GRSEIDVAGTAFAS
-3631 RDDRLRGG
+3631 REDRLHGG

-3645 YNWAGDKY
+3645 YNWADDKY

-3674 GGTVGFRMSW
+3674 GGTVGFRMNW